1 MLGLTRRELE
11 TELRDGLRHRQR
23 AKAVGNCYSPIPK
36 ATAPVLDP
44 TCEGCALQ
52 AHGKLWPEM
61 ATLAK
66 PSQQPR
72 TESCVVCGNNHCEA

>member
-44 TCEGCALQ
+44 TCEGLGVKFPRATRR
-52 AHGKLWPEM
+52 APGM
-61 ATLAK
+61 ARSTITGAVN
-66 PSQQPR
+66 Q
-72 TESCVVCGNNHCEA
+72 

>member
-1 MLGLTRRELE
+1 MNREVHV
-11 TELRDGLRHRQR
+11 RF
-23 AKAVGNCYSPIPK
+23 
-36 ATAPVLDP
+36 
-44 TCEGCALQ
+44 CEGCALQ

-66 PSQQPR
+66 PSQQLR